1 MLYVL
6 PPNVTVPPLTY
17 VCTTVDVPTAT
28 WNVFVV
34 KLSDSTANL
43 LLCVSKSIFC
53 TTLLTIALAF
63 VIAALVSCP

>member
-6 PPNVTVPPLTY
+6 PLILTVPPLTY

-34 KLSDSTANL
+34 KLSVSTANR
-43 LLCVSKSIFC
+43 LLCVNKSIFC
-53 TTLLTIALAF
+53 TTLLTIAFAF